1 VQSALF
7 LCSNY
12 ISVGACG
19 ALFGLL
25 TCTLSEIIMNCTTY
39 SNEVSRSCIICLL
52 FFKFLVSSL
61 CFHEYCT
68 GTCGMFLCCS
78 QLCFDLQY
86 IDTILYVL
94 RVLHTSLL
102 YPWNTC
108 PQDP

>member
-1 VQSALF
+1 MQSALF

-52 FFKFLVSSL
+52 FCKFL
-61 CFHEYCT
+61 CFF
-68 GTCGMFLCCS
+68 G
-78 QLCFDLQY
+78 
-86 IDTILYVL
+86 
-94 RVLHTSLL
+94 
-102 YPWNTC
+102 
-108 PQDP
+108 